1 MDRKHHGPQ
10 KKLTRRLSLWQHPQW
25 RMSSLAGVPT
35 CWKTKQCD
43 IDCTPTCHC
52 WHHGGA
58 IPRTG
63 GAGLSFPNGK
73 LCSLHEA
80 GLQGG
85 GWGQKKVFASS
96 WTLPRQ
102 LRTESACLPRGC
114 VLSTHHT
121 DLDSDTVNTRSGF
134 RTDTTVKNLRQRE
147 RKRFSL
153 NQDQSV
159 FLFLFFSKCDLSSCL
174 LFCHILEGL
183 LLGLQG
189 GEGIYLHQI
198 TFLYTSPH

>member
-63 GAGLSFPNGK
+63 VLASASPMGNCVPYTRPGCKEEDGDRRRSLPVHGLCP
-73 LCSLHEA
+73 
-80 GLQGG
+80 
-85 GWGQKKVFASS
+85 ASS
-96 WTLPRQ
+96 VQKAPACREAVCCPHTTQTGTQTQSTPGVGSEQTRQ
-102 LRTESACLPRGC
+102 LRT
-114 VLSTHHT
+114 
-121 DLDSDTVNTRSGF
+121 
-134 RTDTTVKNLRQRE
+134 
-147 RKRFSL
+147 
-153 NQDQSV
+153 
-159 FLFLFFSKCDLSSCL
+159 
-174 LFCHILEGL
+174 
-183 LLGLQG
+183 
-189 GEGIYLHQI
+189 
-198 TFLYTSPH
+198 